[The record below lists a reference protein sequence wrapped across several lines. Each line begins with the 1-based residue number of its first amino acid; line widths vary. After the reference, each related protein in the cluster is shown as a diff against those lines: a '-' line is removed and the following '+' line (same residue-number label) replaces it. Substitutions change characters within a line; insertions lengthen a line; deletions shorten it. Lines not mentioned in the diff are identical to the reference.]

1 MNQRGFSLVE
11 LMISLALGLVITAA
25 VIQIMVS
32 NQVTNRFNTAVA
44 QVQESGRFIMLRLQR
59 DLLETGRY
67 DLVTAQID
75 NTVDPIVEAAFV
87 QNNPVGIV
95 GQYTGNGTL
104 GSTQGATGG
113 NDQLVVNLLG
123 DSDCNGNRHG
133 YTVGDQF
140 HVVNH
145 YYVTNDSLYCR
156 GFDGRALRGLRVDP
170 SPSSGQIL
178 IDNVDSFQVQ
188 YGVTAPVGGT
198 EAQAVRYITADE
210 LDDIAAANQQVVA
223 LRIGLLLYSDDG
235 AVNQLT
241 APRFAVLNETAVT
254 KDTQHYYQVFSHT
267 MTLRNM
273 KNFVRSIE

>member
-1 MNQRGFSLVE
+1 MNARGFSLVE
-11 LMISLALGLVITAA
+11 LMISLALGLVITGA

-32 NQVTNRFNTAVA
+32 NQVTNSFNTAVA

-75 NTVDPIVEAAFV
+75 NSVDPIVEAAFV
-87 QNNPVGIV
+87 QNQPIGIA
-95 GQYTGNGTL
+95 GAYAMNATL
-104 GSTQGATGG
+104 GSVQAALGG
-113 NDQLVVNLLG
+113 NDQIVVNFLG
-123 DSDCNGNRHG
+123 EEDCNGNNHG
-133 YTVGDQF
+133 YAVGDQF

-145 YYVTNDSLYCR
+145 YYVNNDSLMCIGY
-156 GFDGRALRGLRVDP
+156 DGRALRGLRIDP

-188 YGVTAPVGGT
+188 YGVTDPVGGT
-198 EAQAVRYITADE
+198 EAQPVRYITASE
-210 LDDIAAANQQVVA
+210 LGNIYGTNRQVVA
-223 LRIGLLLYSDDG
+223 LRIGLLLYSDNG
-235 AVNQLT
+235 SVNQLN
-241 APRFAVLNETAVT
+241 APRFAVLNEAPVT

-273 KNFVRSIE
+273 KHFVRSIE